1 MEGKRLNMI
10 EQGPGFKS
18 GIRDFKKAVNPG
30 TIGGALVALAF
41 AYTGPAILAFQAG
54 QNAGFTQAQTL
65 SWVSTV
71 YIAGGL
77 LSFFL
82 GLYYKMPI
90 VGAWSIPGVAMVGQA
105 ISGYS
110 FNEAAGAFLIA
121 GILVFLLGITGWVKK
136 IMDWIPL
143 PIVMGMI
150 AGVFMK
156 YGTGI
161 VLNAKADIVVG
172 AVCICAFLITPLIT
186 KKIPPVLGSLLFGIL
201 AAVVRGQFH
210 FEVSDYG
217 LAGPMLIMPKLNPGT
232 IMSVSIPLAVL
243 VIGAENAQAIGVLK
257 GAGYKV
263 PINAMTIASGIGGIV
278 TSFFGG
284 HNANIAGPM
293 TAIIAADGNGPKEYR
308 YGGAVL
314 NGIGL
319 IVFGVLA
326 SYALGIVAGLPS
338 ALVSLLA
345 GLAMINILINA
356 LKDAF
361 GSGMY
366 KTGAFAAF
374 VIGMSGITI
383 LGIGSAFWSLVG
395 GVAVGILADGKTAKT
410 PAAVREG

>member
-1 MEGKRLNMI
+1 MNMI
-10 EQGPGFKS
+10 EPGPGFKS
-18 GIRDFKKAVNPG
+18 GIRDFKKAVNAG
-30 TIGGALVALAF
+30 TVSGALVALAF

-90 VGAWSIPGVAMVGQA
+90 VGAWSIPGVAMVGMA

-110 FNEAAGAFLIA
+110 FNEAAGAFLVA

-172 AVCICAFLITPLIT
+172 AVCICAFLITPMIT
-186 KKIPPVLGSLLFGIL
+186 KKIPPVLGSLVFGIL

-210 FEVSDYG
+210 FELSDYG
-217 LAGPMLIMPKLNPGT
+217 LAGPSFVVPVLNPGT
-232 IMSVSIPLAVL
+232 VMSVSIPLAVL

-257 GAGYKV
+257 GAGYQV
-263 PINAMTIASGIGGIV
+263 PINGMTIASGIGGIV

-293 TAIIAADGNGPKEYR
+293 TAMIAADGNGPKEYR

-326 SYALGIVAGLPS
+326 GYALGIVAGLPS

-361 GSGMY
+361 GTGLY

-374 VIGMSGITI
+374 IIGMSGITI
-383 LGIGSAFWSLVG
+383 LGIGSAFWALVG
-395 GVAVGILADGKTAKT
+395 GVAVGMLADGRGAKA
-410 PAAVREG
+410 PEAVRE

>member
-1 MEGKRLNMI
+1 MGGRKMNMI
-10 EQGPGFKS
+10 EPGPGFKS
-18 GIRDFKKAVNPG
+18 GIRDFKKAVNAG
-30 TIGGALVALAF
+30 TVSGALVALAF

-90 VGAWSIPGVAMVGQA
+90 VGAWSIPGVAMVGMA

-110 FNEAAGAFLIA
+110 FNEAAGAFLVA

-172 AVCICAFLITPLIT
+172 AVCICAFLITPMIT
-186 KKIPPVLGSLLFGIL
+186 KKIPPVLGSLVFGIL

-217 LAGPMLIMPKLNPGT
+217 LAGPMFVVPVLNPGT

-257 GAGYKV
+257 GAGYQV
-263 PINAMTIASGIGGIV
+263 PVNGMTIASGIGGIV

-319 IVFGVLA
+319 IIFGVLA

-361 GSGMY
+361 GTGLY

-374 VIGMSGITI
+374 IIGMSGITI
-383 LGIGSAFWSLVG
+383 LGIGSAFWALVG
-395 GVAVGILADGKTAKT
+395 GVAVGVLADGKVAKA
-410 PAAVREG
+410 PQAVGE

>member
-1 MEGKRLNMI
+1 MTPFQDCL
-10 EQGPGFKS
+10 
-18 GIRDFKKAVNPG
+18 
-30 TIGGALVALAF
+30 L
-41 AYTGPAILAFQAG
+41 YT
-54 QNAGFTQAQTL
+54 
-65 SWVSTV
+65 S
-71 YIAGGL
+71 
-77 LSFFL
+77 
-82 GLYYKMPI
+82 
-90 VGAWSIPGVAMVGQA
+90 
-105 ISGYS
+105 
-110 FNEAAGAFLIA
+110 
-121 GILVFLLGITGWVKK
+121 
-136 IMDWIPL
+136 
-143 PIVMGMI
+143 
-150 AGVFMK
+150 
-156 YGTGI
+156 
-161 VLNAKADIVVG
+161 
-172 AVCICAFLITPLIT
+172 
-186 KKIPPVLGSLLFGIL
+186 GSLLFGIL

-319 IVFGVLA
+319 VAFGVLA
-326 SYALGIVAGLPS
+326 SYALGVVAGLPS

-345 GLAMINILINA
+345 GLALINILINA

-361 GSGMY
+361 GSGMSVSYTHLDVY
-366 KTGAFAAF
+366 KRQRWRRSNCWLNKEDCLRKESIVFLMREIQDGLRKAQ
-374 VIGMSGITI
+374 
-383 LGIGSAFWSLVG
+383 
-395 GVAVGILADGKTAKT
+395 AV
-410 PAAVREG
+410 

>member
-1 MEGKRLNMI
+1 MGSRKMNMI
-10 EQGPGFKS
+10 EPGPGFKS
-18 GIRDFKKAVNPG
+18 GIRDFKKAVNAG
-30 TIGGALVALAF
+30 TVSGALVALAF

-90 VGAWSIPGVAMVGQA
+90 VGAWSIPGVAMVGMA

-110 FNEAAGAFLIA
+110 FNEAAGAFLVA

-172 AVCICAFLITPLIT
+172 AVCICAFLITPMIT
-186 KKIPPVLGSLLFGIL
+186 KKIPPVLGSLVFGIL

-210 FEVSDYG
+210 FELSDYG
-217 LAGPMLIMPKLNPGT
+217 LAGPSFVVPVLNPGT
-232 IMSVSIPLAVL
+232 VMSVSIPLAVL

-257 GAGYKV
+257 GAGYQV
-263 PINAMTIASGIGGIV
+263 PINGMTIASGIGGIV

-293 TAIIAADGNGPKEYR
+293 TAMIAADGNGPKEYR

-326 SYALGIVAGLPS
+326 GYALGIVAGLPS

-361 GSGMY
+361 GTGLY

-374 VIGMSGITI
+374 IIGMSGITI
-383 LGIGSAFWSLVG
+383 LGIGSAFWALVG
-395 GVAVGILADGKTAKT
+395 GVAVGMLADGRGAKA
-410 PAAVREG
+410 PEAVRE

>member
-1 MEGKRLNMI
+1 MESRRLNMI
-10 EQGPGFKS
+10 EPGPGFKS
-18 GIRDFKKAVNPG
+18 GIRDFKKAVNAG
-30 TIGGALVALAF
+30 TVSGALVALAF

-54 QNAGFTQAQTL
+54 QNAGFTQTQTL

-90 VGAWSIPGVAMVGQA
+90 VGAWSIPGVAMVGMA

-110 FNEAAGAFLIA
+110 FNEAAGAFLVA

-172 AVCICAFLITPLIT
+172 AVCICAFLITPMIT
-186 KKIPPVLGSLLFGIL
+186 KKIPPVLGSLVFGIL

-217 LAGPMLIMPKLNPGT
+217 LAGPIFVVPVLNPGT

-257 GAGYKV
+257 GAGYQV
-263 PINAMTIASGIGGIV
+263 PVNGMTIASGIGGIA

-319 IVFGVLA
+319 IIFGVLA

-361 GSGMY
+361 GTGLY
-366 KTGAFAAF
+366 KTGAFTAF
-374 VIGMSGITI
+374 IIGMSGITI
-383 LGIGSAFWSLVG
+383 LGIGSAFWALVG
-395 GVAVGILADGKTAKT
+395 GAAVGVLADGKVAKA
-410 PAAVREG
+410 PQAVRE

>member
-1 MEGKRLNMI
+1 MGSRKMNMI
-10 EQGPGFKS
+10 EPGPGFKS
-18 GIRDFKKAVNPG
+18 GIRDFKKAVNAG
-30 TIGGALVALAF
+30 TVSGALVALAF
-41 AYTGPAILAFQAG
+41 TYTGPAILAFQAG

-90 VGAWSIPGVAMVGQA
+90 VGAWSIPGVAMVGMA

-110 FNEAAGAFLIA
+110 FNEAAGAFLVA

-172 AVCICAFLITPLIT
+172 AVCICAFLITPMIT
-186 KKIPPVLGSLLFGIL
+186 KKIPPVLGSLVFGIL

-210 FEVSDYG
+210 FELSDYG
-217 LAGPMLIMPKLNPGT
+217 LAGPSFVVPVLNPGT
-232 IMSVSIPLAVL
+232 VMSVSIPLAVL

-257 GAGYKV
+257 GAGYQV
-263 PINAMTIASGIGGIV
+263 PINGMTIASGIGGIV

-293 TAIIAADGNGPKEYR
+293 TAMIAADGNGPKEYR

-326 SYALGIVAGLPS
+326 GYALGIVAGLPS

-361 GSGMY
+361 GTGLY

-374 VIGMSGITI
+374 IIGMSGITI
-383 LGIGSAFWSLVG
+383 LGIGSAFWALVG
-395 GVAVGILADGKTAKT
+395 GVAVGMLADGRGAKA
-410 PAAVREG
+410 PEAVRE

>member
-1 MEGKRLNMI
+1 MGVKKLNII
-10 EQGPGFKS
+10 EPGPGFKS

-30 TIGGALVALAF
+30 TVSGALVALAF

-90 VGAWSIPGVAMVGQA
+90 VGAWSIPGVAMVGMA

-110 FNEAAGAFLIA
+110 FNEAAGAFLVA
-121 GILVFLLGITGWVKK
+121 GVLVFLLGITGWVKK

-161 VLNAKADIVVG
+161 VLNAKADLVVG
-172 AVCICAFLITPLIT
+172 AVCISAFLITPLIT

-210 FEVSDYG
+210 FELSDYG
-217 LAGPMLIMPKLNPGT
+217 LAGPMLVVPALNPGT

-257 GAGYKV
+257 GAGYQV
-263 PINAMTIASGIGGIV
+263 PINGMTIASGIGGIV

-293 TAIIAADGNGPKEYR
+293 TAMIAADGNGPKEYR

-319 IVFGVLA
+319 IVFGILA
-326 SYALGIVAGLPS
+326 GYALGIVAGLPS

-374 VIGMSGITI
+374 IIGMSGITI

-395 GVAVGILADGKTAKT
+395 GVAVGLLADGKGAKVPET
-410 PAAVREG
+410 VGER